1 MGAHDDSF
9 VYDCVC
15 KPVCDS
21 LVAGLSPAELQQLW
35 KDVTNSHA
43 MEDNGLKHSGLDLS
57 TTNNLSTTST
67 SNPKASPPITH
78 HGISNG
84 QSPALNNRRERY
96 STDTC
101 MPKLIGR
108 AYPITIGSLRS
119 SWIYIYIYAFSR
131 RFYPKRLT
139 LHSSY
144 SFTFYQLLLSL
155 GIEPMILPLLAPCS
169 TIWATGK
176 PCKVILD
183 KSVFSVSLDTNSKS
197 LFRHTWS
204 QTSR

>member
-9 VYDCVC
+9 VNYCVC

-21 LVAGLSPAELQQLW
+21 LAAGLSPAELQQLW

-57 TTNNLSTTST
+57 TTNNSSTTST

-119 SWIYIYIYAFSR
+119 SWISHVKSLWIKASSLFHLTQTPNPFSD
-131 RFYPKRLT
+131 
-139 LHSSY
+139 
-144 SFTFYQLLLSL
+144 
-155 GIEPMILPLLAPCS
+155 
-169 TIWATGK
+169 
-176 PCKVILD
+176 ILD
-183 KSVFSVSLDTNSKS
+183 HKPPDKGSCVHMNTKAC
-197 LFRHTWS
+197 
-204 QTSR
+204 